1 MNQYQE
7 IKILLETKLAELV
20 ERVEE
25 IEDDLEAP
33 GDDDW
38 AEGAIE
44 SEGDEVLEEVGT
56 LADATIQ
63 QIRLALKK
71 IDNGTYGTCTKCR
84 NKIPLERLKALP
96 YATAC
101 AKCPEETD

>member
-7 IKILLETKLAELV
+7 IKTLLETKLSELV

-25 IEDDLEAP
+25 IEDDLEEP
-33 GDDDW
+33 GDDNA
-38 AEGAIE
+38 AEGAVE
-44 SEGDEVLEEVGT
+44 SEGDEVLEGVGT
-56 LADATIQ
+56 LAAATIQ

-84 NKIPLERLKALP
+84 SKIPLERLKALP
-96 YATAC
+96 YATSC